1 MGKTFDKLR
10 EAGISY
16 GLKPLGAEALA
27 AGPILAAS
35 GLTARSACLLQAWL
49 GGAHDAHDTQFAF
62 TAYGLSAQAA
72 CGIDNPWFVW
82 SLPSIADALN
92 ELRDLDN
99 KAADLVESAGKAKAK
114 ASAKKQNT
122 EAEADAEKLR
132 QQALSAVSV
141 GAIGIGTVVA
151 VAAVAYLVF
160 MASTA
165 KGK

>member
-1 MGKTFDKLR
+1 MGQTYDKLR
-10 EAGISY
+10 AAGISY
-16 GLKPLGAEALA
+16 GLKPLGEEALA
-27 AGPILAAS
+27 AGPILAES
-35 GLTARSACLLQAWL
+35 GLTQRSACLLQAWL
-49 GGAHDAHDTQFAF
+49 GGAHDARDQQFAF

-72 CGIDNPWFVW
+72 CGIENPWFEW
-82 SLPSIADALN
+82 SLPSVSDALN

-114 ASAKKQNT
+114 ASAKKQT
-122 EAEADAEKLR
+122 AEAEADAEKLR

-141 GAIGIGTVVA
+141 GAIGTGTVVA
-151 VAAVAYLVF
+151 LTAIAYLVF